1 LTDDP
6 VTVGFTVF
14 CLNFDTLH
22 DVRMTKETQSPP
34 AGNPADDTRL
44 VAHGAADTLHF
55 RPMLA
60 LVARRWRLVLT
71 VELISIGLA
80 VLFLHIVTYKYTI
93 TMEVSPA
100 DSGNTAQRSSIGGA
114 FAALTGSLT
123 PDTNRIELY
132 MAALTSIRVA
142 TAISNKPEIMHR
154 LFDKEWDPAT
164 QSWQPT
170 RGPLLAL
177 ASGLKRLLGFPPPKA
192 WAPPDAKSVLDLL
205 KKQIVIE
212 YQPNRPLVTI
222 TYRHKDP
229 RFGVEFIEAI
239 HEAADAQLRQAVL
252 YRTTAY
258 VDYLLKELQSVSVVA
273 YRDALAQVLAQQEL
287 QRIQT
292 QADVPY
298 AIEIFGPP
306 TASPRPTTPQ
316 APVVLVAAA
325 LAGLMISILLVFTIS
340 VRPAA
345 GTIRE
350 TPAVRI

>member
-1 LTDDP
+1 MS
-6 VTVGFTVF
+6 VQ
-14 CLNFDTLH
+14 
-22 DVRMTKETQSPP
+22 ETQSQP
-34 AGNPADDTRL
+34 AGDPADEAQL
-44 VAHGAADTLHF
+44 VAHAAADTLHF

-60 LVARRWRLVLT
+60 LVARRWWLVLT

-80 VLFLHIVTYKYTI
+80 VLFLHLATYKYTI

-114 FAALTGSLT
+114 FAALTGGLT

-142 TAISNKPEIMHR
+142 TAITNKPEIMHR
-154 LFDKEWDPAT
+154 LFEKEWNPAT

-170 RGPLLAL
+170 KRGPLFAP
-177 ASGLKRLLGFPPPKA
+177 ANGLKKLLGFPPPKA

-205 KKQIVIE
+205 EKQIVIE
-212 YQPNRPLVTI
+212 YRPNRPLVTI

-229 RFGVEFIEAI
+229 RFGVEFVEAI

-252 YRTTAY
+252 YRSTAY
-258 VDYLLKELQSVSVVA
+258 IDYLLKELQSVSVVA
-273 YRDALAQVLAQQEL
+273 YREALAQVLAQQEL
-287 QRIQT
+287 QRIQA

-298 AIEIFGPP
+298 AIEIFAPP
-306 TASPRPTTPQ
+306 TASPRTTTPQ
-316 APVVLVAAA
+316 ATVVLVAAA
-325 LAGLMISILLVFTIS
+325 LAGLIISVLLALTIS

-345 GTIRE
+345 RTNRE

>member
-1 LTDDP
+1 MSAQP
-6 VTVGFTVF
+6 V
-14 CLNFDTLH
+14 
-22 DVRMTKETQSPP
+22 
-34 AGNPADDTRL
+34 DDTRL

-80 VLFLHIVTYKYTI
+80 VLFLHIMTYKYTI
-93 TMEVSPA
+93 TMQVSPA

-114 FAALTGSLT
+114 FAALTGNLT

-132 MAALTSIRVA
+132 MAALTSVRVA

-170 RGPLLAL
+170 TRGPLLAL
-177 ASGLKRLLGFPPPKA
+177 ASGLKKLLGFPPLKA

-205 KKQIVIE
+205 EKQVVVN
-212 YQPNRPLVTI
+212 YLPNRPIVTI
-222 TYRHKDP
+222 TFLHKDP

-252 YRTTAY
+252 HRATVY

-298 AIEIFGPP
+298 AIEIFAPP

-325 LAGLMISILLVFTIS
+325 LAGLIISVLLALTIS
-340 VRPAA
+340 VRPATA
-345 GTIRE
+345 KFPPSE
-350 TPAVRI
+350 HE

>member
-1 LTDDP
+1 LD
-6 VTVGFTVF
+6 FTVF
-14 CLNFDTLH
+14 CLSFDTLQ
-22 DVRMTKETQSPP
+22 DVRMTKEIQSPP
-34 AGNPADDTRL
+34 AGNPGDDTRL

-60 LVARRWRLVLT
+60 LVARRWWLVLT

-80 VLFLHIVTYKYTI
+80 VLCLHIVTYKYTI

-114 FAALTGSLT
+114 FAALAGGLT
-123 PDTNRIELY
+123 QDTNRIELY

-142 TAISNKPEIMHR
+142 TAIANKPEIMHR
-154 LFDKEWDPAT
+154 LFYKEWDPAT

-170 RGPLLAL
+170 TRGPLLAL
-177 ASGLKRLLGFPPPKA
+177 ASGLEKLLGFPPPKA

-205 KKQIVIE
+205 KKQVIIDFV
-212 YQPNRPLVTI
+212 PNRPLVTI
-222 TYRHKDP
+222 TYQNKDP
-229 RFGVEFIEAI
+229 RFGVEFVEAI
-239 HEAADAQLRQAVL
+239 HEAADGQLRQAVL

-258 VDYLLKELQSVSVVA
+258 IDYLLKELQSVNVVA

-298 AIEIFGPP
+298 AIEIFAPP
-306 TASPRPTTPQ
+306 TASPRPTTPK
-316 APVVLVAAA
+316 APVVLVATG
-325 LAGLMISILLVFTIS
+325 LAGLMISVLLALTIS
-340 VRPAA
+340 VRPATA
-345 GTIRE
+345 KLLPSE
-350 TPAVRI
+350 YE

>member
-1 LTDDP
+1 
-6 VTVGFTVF
+6 
-14 CLNFDTLH
+14 
-22 DVRMTKETQSPP
+22 MTKETQSLPT
-34 AGNPADDTRL
+34 GNPADDARL
-44 VAHGAADTLHF
+44 VARDPADTLHF

-80 VLFLHIVTYKYTI
+80 VLFLHIATYKYTI
-93 TMEVSPA
+93 TMQVSPA
-100 DSGNTAQRSSIGGA
+100 DSGNTTQRSSLGGA

-123 PDTNRIELY
+123 PDINRIELY

-154 LFDKEWDPAT
+154 LFDKEWDTAA
-164 QSWQPT
+164 QSWRPPT
-170 RGPLLAL
+170 RGPLRAL
-177 ASGLKRLLGFPPPKA
+177 ASGLEKLLGFPPPKA
-192 WAPPDAKSVLDLL
+192 WVPPDAKSVLDLL
-205 KKQIVIE
+205 KKQIVID

-222 TYRHKDP
+222 TYRQKDP
-229 RFGVEFIEAI
+229 QFGVDFIEAI
-239 HEAADAQLRQAVL
+239 HEAADSQLRQAVL
-252 YRTTAY
+252 HRATAY
-258 VDYLLKELQSVSVVA
+258 VDYLLKELQSVNVVA
-273 YRDALAQVLAQQEL
+273 YRDSLAQVLAQQEL

-298 AIEIFGPP
+298 AIEIFAPP

-325 LAGLMISILLVFTIS
+325 LAGLMISVLLALTIS
-340 VRPAA
+340 VRSPAS
-345 GTIRE
+345 TIRA

>member
-1 LTDDP
+1 
-6 VTVGFTVF
+6 
-14 CLNFDTLH
+14 
-22 DVRMTKETQSPP
+22 MTKETQSPP
-34 AGNPADDTRL
+34 AGNPGDDTQL

-55 RPMLA
+55 RQTLA

-80 VLFLHIVTYKYTI
+80 VLFLHIVPYKYTI

-132 MAALTSIRVA
+132 IAALTSIRVA
-142 TAISNKPEIMHR
+142 TAISNKPELMHR
-154 LFDKEWDPAT
+154 LFDKEWDTAT
-164 QSWQPT
+164 QTWRPPA
-170 RGPLLAL
+170 RGPLPAL
-177 ASGLKRLLGFPPPKA
+177 VSGLKKLLGFPPPKA

-205 KKQIVIE
+205 EKQVVID
-212 YQPNRPLVTI
+212 YLPNRPLVTI

-252 YRTTAY
+252 YRATAY

-298 AIEIFGPP
+298 AIEIFAPP

-316 APVVLVAAA
+316 APMVLVAAA
-325 LAGLMISILLVFTIS
+325 LAGLIISVLLALTLS
-340 VRPAA
+340 VRPVA
-345 GTIRE
+345 GTTRE
-350 TPAVRI
+350 TPAVQI